1 MAEQTIALD
10 ASVRTIDA
18 NGHLRVGKTVISKA
32 AVNPYYGREIPGY
45 DELGLDPDKIYRL
58 LRDPEELK
66 AAADTF
72 KGKQLLLKHVPVDS
86 KDPKKE
92 ITIGAIG
99 SDVTFDGND
108 LYADLTVWDDEAI
121 SLIESKKMQELSAGY
136 SYKPDMTPGVFNG
149 ETYDGIMRSIHGNHV
164 AIVER
169 GRIGRD
175 AVIADSLP
183 FEMGLTMKLKKGAM
197 QRITATLGMDED
209 VVEKLVEAV
218 AENIEHKPAY
228 DVDKLKEL
236 AGDNYEEIVKL
247 IGGEVGE
254 DEAPEKPEGGAD
266 KPAKDE
272 QTQAER
278 DNESEA
284 MRLKARE
291 ERERKD
297 RDRDR
302 REAEDEGHKHAMD
315 AAAIAA
321 EVEARINAKYAAR
334 DAVEPLVGRIAMDG
348 FSDAKAIYEY
358 ALKQKGIA
366 CDGINEAG
374 LKALVAM
381 QRDAKPAATVAMD
394 HAPASDLTKRFKQ
407 G

>member
-1 MAEQTIALD
+1 MTEQTIALD

-32 AVNPYYGREIPGY
+32 AINPYYGREIPGY
-45 DELGLDPDKIYRL
+45 KELGLEPDKIYRL
-58 LRDPEELK
+58 LRDPDELK
-66 AAADTF
+66 QAADTF
-72 KGKQLLLKHVPVDS
+72 KGKQLLLRHIPVDS
-86 KDPKKE
+86 RDTKKE
-92 ITIGAIG
+92 FTIGAIG
-99 SDVTFDGND
+99 SDVSFDDGN
-108 LYADLTVWDDEAI
+108 LYADLTVWDDEGI
-121 SLIESKKMQELSAGY
+121 GLIESKKMQELSAGY
-136 SYKPDMTPGVFNG
+136 AYKPDMTPGTYNG
-149 ETYDGIMRSIHGNHV
+149 ENYDGVMRSLHGNHV
-164 AIVER
+164 ALVER

-183 FEMGLTMKLKKGAM
+183 FEMRLNMKLKKGAM
-197 QRITATLGMDED
+197 QRITAKLAMDDET
-209 VVEKLVEAV
+209 VEKLVEAV
-218 AENIEHKPAY
+218 AENIEHKPAF
-228 DVDKLKEL
+228 DTDKLKEL

-254 DEAPEKPEGGAD
+254 DE
-266 KPAKDE
+266 KPAEDE

-284 MRLKARE
+284 LRLKDRE

-297 RDRDR
+297 RERDR
-302 REAEDEGHKHAMD
+302 REAEDEGKAEDEDDKKHHAMD
-315 AAAIAA
+315 ADAIAA
-321 EVEARINAKYAAR
+321 TVEARINAKYAAR

-348 FSDAKAIYEY
+348 FSDAKSIYQY

-366 CDGINEAG
+366 YDGINEAG

-381 QRDAKPAATVAMD
+381 QRDSKPATTVAMD
-394 HAPASDLTKRFKQ
+394 SAPVSNLTKRFKQ

>member
-1 MAEQTIALD
+1 MTEQTIALD

-32 AVNPYYGREIPGY
+32 AVNPYYGREIPGA
-45 DELGLDPDKIYRL
+45 DSLGLDPDKIYHL
-58 LRDPEELK
+58 LRDPDELK

-72 KGKQLLLKHVPVDS
+72 KGKQFLLKHVPVDS
-86 KDPKKE
+86 SDPKKE
-92 ITIGAIG
+92 LTIGAIG
-99 SDVTFDGND
+99 SDIVFEGDN

-136 SYKPDMTPGVFNG
+136 SYKPDMTPGSFNG
-149 ETYDGIMRSIHGNHV
+149 VPYDGIMRSIHGNHV

-183 FEMGLTMKLKKGAM
+183 FEMGLNMKLKKGAM
-197 QRITATLGMDED
+197 QRITAKLGMDEET
-209 VVEKLVEAV
+209 VEKLVEAV

-228 DVDKLKEL
+228 DTDKLKEL

-247 IGGEVGE
+247 IGGEVEAE
-254 DEAPEKPEGGAD
+254 DESPEKPEGGAD

-284 MRLKARE
+284 MRLKDRE
-291 ERERKD
+291 NRERKD

-302 REAEDEGHKHAMD
+302 EQAMD
-315 AAAIAA
+315 ADTIAA
-321 EVEARINAKYAAR
+321 AVEARINAKYAAR

-381 QRDAKPAATVAMD
+381 QRDSKPAATVAMD
-394 HAPASDLTKRFKQ
+394 HAPVSDLTKRFKQ